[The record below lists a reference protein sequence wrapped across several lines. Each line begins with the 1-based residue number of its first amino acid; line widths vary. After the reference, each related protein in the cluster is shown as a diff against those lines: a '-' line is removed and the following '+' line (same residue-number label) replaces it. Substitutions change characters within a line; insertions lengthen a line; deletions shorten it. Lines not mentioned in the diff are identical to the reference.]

1 MNFKIL
7 LFSFRKNNIVCGIRP
22 GLTEATG
29 VSWGHRTI
37 VGAFFAQE
45 YNEGATGLRGMTFP
59 RPQPSGAPELCKF
72 NSYYNVVILKNV
84 INSYQVL
91 GLVGGYFSSLASA
104 DLFLSICV
112 FLYSLPPIHILL
124 YL

>member
-7 LFSFRKNNIVCGIRP
+7 LFSSGKNNIVCGIRP

-45 YNEGATGLRGMTFP
+45 YNEGATGLRGMPFP
-59 RPQPSGAPELCKF
+59 RPQPSAAPELCKF

-91 GLVGGYFSSLASA
+91 SLVGGYFSFLGCA

-112 FLYSLPPIHILL
+112 FLYSLPSIHILL